1 MLQDF
6 LISMGIDR
14 FSYNDVANQATVF
27 AIMSEQG
34 EPYPGILVRKEN
46 GKSNLEFLVNTT
58 TKHKDGF
65 YKVQTGFIS
74 FARFNQ
80 SIYS

>member
-6 LISMGIDR
+6 LISMGIDS
-14 FSYNDVANQATVF
+14 FSYNGVANQATVF
-27 AIMSEQG
+27 SIMSEQG
-34 EPYPGILVRKEN
+34 EPYPGILTRRQNER
-46 GKSNLEFLVNTT
+46 SNLEFVVNTAT
-58 TKHKDGF
+58 QNKVGF
-65 YKVQTGFIS
+65 YTFQTGFIS